1 MGTRVCTADFIQ
13 QEEFHF
19 KHHAKKT
26 AAHVDVGTLH
36 LLTELVT
43 VFGSSGEELV
53 MMIRRAQEGLSM
65 SV

>member
-1 MGTRVCTADFIQ
+1 MGTRVCTAALTDFIQ

-26 AAHVDVGTLH
+26 DAHVDVGTLH

-53 MMIRRAQEGLSM
+53 MMISG
-65 SV
+65 